1 MAIWRLG
8 MAVIE
13 GRERHIVGG
22 VDTHKDL
29 HVAAVVDEQDRILG
43 TRSFPTTRQ
52 GYRQMLAW
60 MLSFGELQR
69 IGIEST
75 GSYGAGLLRFM
86 QQAKVVVLEVTT
98 PDKQDRRRRGKNDD
112 LDAQN
117 AAHAALAG
125 QRTVTP
131 RSRDGMIESLRIL
144 MACRKTA
151 VSARRIALQMIH
163 NTIVCA
169 PDALRDQLRN
179 LTRMQ
184 LVRTL
189 ASWRPDLTAYR
200 DLDSAYRIGLK
211 SLARR
216 YLELH
221 DEIADLDVMIAA
233 IVNELAPN
241 LVARNSIGHIG
252 AAQLLLT
259 AGDNPERLRSE
270 ASFASLCG
278 VSPVP
283 ASSGKTVRHRI
294 NRGGDRAA
302 NSALHIIAIGRLRTD
317 QRTKDYVA
325 RRIAE
330 GHSKLDAIRA
340 LKRYLAR
347 EVFTLITQR
356 RKEINPPESPLD
368 KQKGVRGSARL
379 WRGVGRGRSTRI
391 TYTDR
396 STNTSKTV
404 SGGTLSGLGQGQKVK
419 IDPVPNTTV
428 TVTNTSENL
437 SRTFTAAV
445 FNPPLNRV
453 VSKYTIL
460 SGSTVQFGTE
470 SFTVSGTYTL
480 VDTTVDYTVGSPTFG
495 EESGFLSAVNVV
507 ATGSAGAITF
517 GLSGAPS
524 YTANLAP
531 IWATPDLPATL
542 PIPVDVAFSG
552 FLSLDGSTTPFS
564 GTLSDTTTF
573 NPDGSVSDLDV
584 LDIMTDVGPI
594 TGSISAFATPTVV
607 VPEPSTLTLLAL
619 GCGAIFGLRSSRR
632 LTTRWPN

>member
-1 MAIWRLG
+1 

-13 GRERHIVGG
+13 ERERRIVGG

-29 HVAAVVDEQDRILG
+29 HVAAVVDEQDRVIE
-43 TRSFPTTRQ
+43 TRCFATTRQ

-60 MLSFGELQR
+60 MRSFGELQR

-86 QQAKVVVLEVTT
+86 QQAGIAVLEVTT

-117 AAHAALAG
+117 AAHAAFAG

-131 RSRDGMIESLRIL
+131 RSRDGMIESLRVL

-151 VSARRIALQMIH
+151 VSARRVALQMIH

-169 PDALRDQLRN
+169 PDGLRDQLRS

-189 ASWRPDLTAYR
+189 AAWRPDLTAYR

-221 DEIADLDVMIAA
+221 DEIADLDAMIAA
-233 IVNELAPN
+233 IVDELAPN

-283 ASSGKTVRHRI
+283 ASSGKTVRHRL

-325 RRIAE
+325 RRTAE

-356 RKEINPPESPLD
+356 RQGNQRHPNRRLTN
-368 KQKGVRGSARL
+368 RRASAAA
-379 WRGVGRGRSTRI
+379 
-391 TYTDR
+391 
-396 STNTSKTV
+396 NTSRSNTP
-404 SGGTLSGLGQGQKVK
+404 SGLAEAGIEPSVGSVGDSYDNALAETINGLYKVEV
-419 IDPVPNTTV
+419 IHRRGPWRN
-428 TVTNTSENL
+428 
-437 SRTFTAAV
+437 SRPSNSQPSSGWT
-445 FNPPLNRV
+445 
-453 VSKYTIL
+453 
-460 SGSTVQFGTE
+460 GSTIAGFW
-470 SFTVSGTYTL
+470 
-480 VDTTVDYTVGSPTFG
+480 SP
-495 EESGFLSAVNVV
+495 SA
-507 ATGSAGAITF
+507 
-517 GLSGAPS
+517 
-524 YTANLAP
+524 
-531 IWATPDLPATL
+531 
-542 PIPVDVAFSG
+542 
-552 FLSLDGSTTPFS
+552 
-564 GTLSDTTTF
+564 
-573 NPDGSVSDLDV
+573 
-584 LDIMTDVGPI
+584 
-594 TGSISAFATPTVV
+594 
-607 VPEPSTLTLLAL
+607 
-619 GCGAIFGLRSSRR
+619 SSRR
-632 LTTRWPN
+632 PKPRNATSPCSTTQPWPRDSNKMASGKAGAVQWWS